1 MKFGVIGLGNFGSTV
16 AKALFEAGHD
26 VVVLDRDRDR
36 VQAMQRYATQAVIA
50 DATQKETLEE
60 LALDKMDAVIV
71 SLGKDLSASVLV
83 TLYLRDLKVKK
94 IVVKIASE
102 DHGRVLDRV
111 GATEIVFP
119 EKDMALRLAQSLISP
134 NILDYLPLS
143 PEYSLLE
150 LAPPKEFTG
159 KSLAELRLRSRF
171 GVNVLAVRQII
182 PERMVINPSADFVI
196 KDSDVLVVLGK
207 REDLDKIGGP

>member
-1 MKFGVIGLGNFGSTV
+1 
-16 AKALFEAGHD
+16 
-26 VVVLDRDRDR
+26 
-36 VQAMQRYATQAVIA
+36 
-50 DATQKETLEE
+50 
-60 LALDKMDAVIV
+60 
-71 SLGKDLSASVLV
+71 
-83 TLYLRDLKVKK
+83 
-94 IVVKIASE
+94 
-102 DHGRVLDRV
+102 
-111 GATEIVFP
+111 
-119 EKDMALRLAQSLISP
+119 LISP

-150 LAPPKEFTG
+150 LAPPKEFIG

>member
-1 MKFGVIGLGNFGSTV
+1 MKFGVIGLGNFGATV
-16 AKALFEAGHD
+16 ARALFEGGHE
-26 VVVLDRDRDR
+26 VVVLDRDKGR
-36 VQAMQRYATQAVIA
+36 VQAAQKFASQAIIA
-50 DATQKETLEE
+50 DATQKKVLEE
-60 LALDKMDAVIV
+60 LGLDKMDAVVV

-102 DHGRVLDRV
+102 DHGRVLEKV

-119 EKDMALRLAQSLISP
+119 EKDMALRLAQSLTSP

-143 PEYSLLE
+143 PEFSLIE
-150 LAPPKEFTG
+150 LAPPKDFIG
-159 KSLAELRLRSRF
+159 KSLAELRLRSRY

-182 PERMVINPSADFVI
+182 PEKMIINPPADFVI
-196 KDSDVLVVLGK
+196 KDSDVLVVLGR
-207 REDLDKIGGP
+207 REDIERIK

>member
-1 MKFGVIGLGNFGSTV
+1 MAARNLIYGV
-16 AKALFEAGHD
+16 
-26 VVVLDRDRDR
+26 
-36 VQAMQRYATQAVIA
+36 
-50 DATQKETLEE
+50 EE
-60 LALDKMDAVIV
+60 LQSDARIE
-71 SLGKDLSASVLV
+71 
-83 TLYLRDLKVKK
+83 LRSSDEVENYLKVKK

-150 LAPPKEFTG
+150 LAPPKEFIG

-182 PERMVINPSADFVI
+182 PERMIINHSVCVGATGGVASLIIWSRGPSIFVCTSI
-196 KDSDVLVVLGK
+196 SLILRCSVWYVSFA
-207 REDLDKIGGP
+207 RIRFSTRWSSSSMS

>member
-1 MKFGVIGLGNFGSTV
+1 VKFGVIGLGNFGSTV

-50 DATQKETLEE
+50 DATQKEILEE

-150 LAPPKEFTG
+150 LAPPKEFIG

-182 PERMVINPSADFVI
+182 PERMIINPSADFVI

>member
-50 DATQKETLEE
+50 DATQKEILEE
-60 LALDKMDAVIV
+60 LALDKMDAVKV

-150 LAPPKEFTG
+150 LAPPKEFIG

>member
-50 DATQKETLEE
+50 DATQKEILEE

-111 GATEIVFP
+111 GATEIIFP

-150 LAPPKEFTG
+150 LAPPKEFIG

>member
-50 DATQKETLEE
+50 DATQKEILEE

-83 TLYLRDLKVKK
+83 TLYLRDVKVKK

-150 LAPPKEFTG
+150 LAPPKEFIG

>member
-50 DATQKETLEE
+50 DATQKEILEE

>member
-1 MKFGVIGLGNFGSTV
+1 VKFGVIGLGNFGSTV

-50 DATQKETLEE
+50 DATQKEILEE

-111 GATEIVFP
+111 GATEIIFP

-150 LAPPKEFTG
+150 LAPPKEFIG

>member
-50 DATQKETLEE
+50 DATQKEILEE

-150 LAPPKEFTG
+150 LAPPKEFIG

>member
-1 MKFGVIGLGNFGSTV
+1 MKFGVIGLGNFGATV
-16 AKALFEAGHD
+16 ARALFEGGHE
-26 VVVLDRDRDR
+26 VVVLDRDKGR
-36 VQAMQRYATQAVIA
+36 VQAAQKFASQAIIA
-50 DATQKETLEE
+50 DATQKKVLEE
-60 LALDKMDAVIV
+60 LGLDKMDAVVV

-102 DHGRVLDRV
+102 DHGRVLEKV

-119 EKDMALRLAQSLISP
+119 EKDMALRLAQSLTSP

-143 PEYSLLE
+143 PEFSLIE
-150 LAPPKEFTG
+150 LAPPTDFIG
-159 KSLAELRLRSRF
+159 KSLAELRLRSRY

-182 PERMVINPSADFVI
+182 PEKMIINPPADFVI
-196 KDSDVLVVLGK
+196 KDSDVLVVLGR
-207 REDLDKIGGP
+207 REDIERIK

>member
-50 DATQKETLEE
+50 DATQKEILEE

-111 GATEIVFP
+111 GATEIIFP

-150 LAPPKEFTG
+150 LAPP
-159 KSLAELRLRSRF
+159 
-171 GVNVLAVRQII
+171 
-182 PERMVINPSADFVI
+182 
-196 KDSDVLVVLGK
+196 
-207 REDLDKIGGP
+207 

>member
-50 DATQKETLEE
+50 DATQKEILEE

-150 LAPPKEFTG
+150 LAPPKEFIG

-182 PERMVINPSADFVI
+182 PERMIINPSADFVI